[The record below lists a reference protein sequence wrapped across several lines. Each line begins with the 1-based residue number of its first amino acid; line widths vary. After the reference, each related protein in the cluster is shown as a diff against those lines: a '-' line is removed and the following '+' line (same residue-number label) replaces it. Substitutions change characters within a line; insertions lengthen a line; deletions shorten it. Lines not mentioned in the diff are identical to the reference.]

1 MILIASQIQRL
12 HVDKILSML
21 VKTYHENDDLTLF
34 VEQMI
39 EKMQLITSIHGEVI
53 KNVNQTQTK

>member
-1 MILIASQIQRL
+1 MILIANQIERL
-12 HVDKILSML
+12 HVDKFLSPF
-21 VKTYHENDDLTLF
+21 VKTYHEDDDLALL

-39 EKMQLITSIHGEVI
+39 EKMQLIISIHGEVI

>member
-21 VKTYHENDDLTLF
+21 VKTYHENDDLTLL

-53 KNVNQTQTK
+53 KNLNQTQTK

>member
-21 VKTYHENDDLTLF
+21 VKTYHENDDLTLL